1 MSNLPSN
8 SLQEGEHNLQEM
20 KTKSPAWSSK
30 GYHMY
35 VIGINLEGKTRLITE
50 EIWYLFSDIRQFILP
65 KLLQICISVLCNSA
79 IKCRFFFLTIP
90 KI

>member
-35 VIGINLEGKTRLITE
+35 GLQGFLRR
-50 EIWYLFSDIRQFILP
+50 LFSKLRGEIIFIDSQ
-65 KLLQICISVLCNSA
+65 KLMQ
-79 IKCRFFFLTIP
+79 CRKFDLKKGVGWRRRKTG
-90 KI
+90 KGN

>member
-1 MSNLPSN
+1 MSNLPLN

-35 VIGINLEGKTRLITE
+35 DHHPLL
-50 EIWYLFSDIRQFILP
+50 LFDKMPQYW
-65 KLLQICISVLCNSA
+65 
-79 IKCRFFFLTIP
+79 
-90 KI
+90 

>member
-8 SLQEGEHNLQEM
+8 SLQEGEHNLQEL

-35 VIGINLEGKTRLITE
+35 ASGVCCRTGVA
-50 EIWYLFSDIRQFILP
+50 LP
-65 KLLQICISVLCNSA
+65 RGFPGQVLG
-79 IKCRFFFLTIP
+79 
-90 KI
+90 

>member
-20 KTKSPAWSSK
+20 KTKSQAWSSK

-35 VIGINLEGKTRLITE
+35 VKMQNITKWKDQKRNN
-50 EIWYLFSDIRQFILP
+50 I
-65 KLLQICISVLCNSA
+65 KLSLQI
-79 IKCRFFFLTIP
+79 
-90 KI
+90 

>member
-20 KTKSPAWSSK
+20 KTKSPARSWK

-35 VIGINLEGKTRLITE
+35 GYTMAPDGKENLM
-50 EIWYLFSDIRQFILP
+50 
-65 KLLQICISVLCNSA
+65 
-79 IKCRFFFLTIP
+79 
-90 KI
+90 

>member
-35 VIGINLEGKTRLITE
+35 ELKVLNIFFVTKVLEGRIFLKERISLTALI
-50 EIWYLFSDIRQFILP
+50 IR
-65 KLLQICISVLCNSA
+65 V
-79 IKCRFFFLTIP
+79 RVE
-90 KI
+90 

>member
-35 VIGINLEGKTRLITE
+35 KLVVRNVFFSSSSSSSFMIKFNLKTGLYIG
-50 EIWYLFSDIRQFILP
+50 
-65 KLLQICISVLCNSA
+65 LCY
-79 IKCRFFFLTIP
+79 KVFFV
-90 KI
+90 

>member
-35 VIGINLEGKTRLITE
+35 ELTMSTSCSGELNKRAMMALGHSPEYHWNQLFQNLSTGLPE
-50 EIWYLFSDIRQFILP
+50 E
-65 KLLQICISVLCNSA
+65 VV
-79 IKCRFFFLTIP
+79 
-90 KI
+90 